1 MNIGNDVWIG
11 DNVCIKN
18 GITIGDGA
26 VVAMGAVVT
35 KNVPPYAIV
44 GGVPARIIKYRF
56 SEDVIKQLIDLKWW
70 NLPPNLIKT
79 IPYDAEIEEIITY
92 LNQIKGSVN

>member
-1 MNIGNDVWIG
+1 MLYKAD
-11 DNVCIKN
+11 
-18 GITIGDGA
+18 TILLYERVKMYLEGLKIE
-26 VVAMGAVVT
+26 
-35 KNVPPYAIV
+35 KNVPAYAIV